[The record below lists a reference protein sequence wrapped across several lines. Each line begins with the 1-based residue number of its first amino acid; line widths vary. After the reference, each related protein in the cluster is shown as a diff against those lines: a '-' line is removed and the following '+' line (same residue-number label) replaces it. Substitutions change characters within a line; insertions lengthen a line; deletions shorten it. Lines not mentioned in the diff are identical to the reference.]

1 MINSHIVLPKFLLKN
16 FEINHSF
23 WYYDI
28 DKDFI
33 AKGNSS
39 SFNTEKGY
47 YSDETELILNREI
60 ETPFSRLLI
69 KYRPSVLADDEFEMS
84 LNDILCIKR
93 FCCSLLCRNPQMVE
107 TVKTKSVFYQ

>member
-16 FEINHSF
+16 FEIDHSF

-28 DKDFI
+28 DKDVV
-33 AKGNSS
+33 AKGHAS

-47 YSDETELILNREI
+47 YSDGVEQTLNSEV
-60 ETPFSRLLI
+60 ETPFSNLLNEYSNSI
-69 KYRPSVLADDEFEMS
+69 RGDDEFEMS

-93 FCCSLLCRNPQMVE
+93 FFYSFLCRNPQMVE
-107 TVKTKSVFYQ
+107 IVKDK